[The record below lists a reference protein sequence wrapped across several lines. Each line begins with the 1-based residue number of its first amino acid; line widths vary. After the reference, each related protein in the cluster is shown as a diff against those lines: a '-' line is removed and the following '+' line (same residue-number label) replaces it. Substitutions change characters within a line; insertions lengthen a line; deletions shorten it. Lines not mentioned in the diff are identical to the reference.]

1 MESSEL
7 FLIAWAT
14 LATIIAIYCQHRAK
28 QFKHRVMLFE
38 LSLLAIAHN
47 KAEVVMNGDTVQVRG
62 V

>member
-1 MESSEL
+1 MELSEL
-7 FLIAWAT
+7 FLMAWAMIVT
-14 LATIIAIYCQHRAK
+14 GIAVYYHHVAK